1 MCLYSIENCLMFLNY
16 FNVNFVVDFG
26 YLLSREL
33 SRAVSENKKLYIV
46 ES

>member
-1 MCLYSIENCLMFLNY
+1 MFLNY
-16 FNVNFVVDFG
+16 FNVNVGVDFWI
-26 YLLSREL
+26 SREF